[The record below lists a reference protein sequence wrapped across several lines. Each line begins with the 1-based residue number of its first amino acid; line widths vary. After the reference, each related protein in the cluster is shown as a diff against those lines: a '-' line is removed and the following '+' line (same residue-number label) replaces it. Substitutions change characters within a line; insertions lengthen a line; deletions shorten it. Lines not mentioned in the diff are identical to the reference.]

1 MIFPLHYTLAAML
14 LVRLV
19 SHSMPGWCGRTKINN
34 NINSESVAIS
44 ESDRRRRL
52 IPVGFVAVT
61 QALVLSHFIIG
72 KLPACQCARWLAE
85 EVRHCEIEW
94 FNCEEQFNHEPRKKS
109 IHHINFNIFSPF
121 FPEKGYKMAVPTCKN
136 RLTGADVEE
145 SLCNAA
151 SRPETTV
158 VQCNTHACPPK

>member
-121 FPEKGYKMAVPTCKN
+121 FSWK
-136 RLTGADVEE
+136 RLQDGGANVQE
-145 SLCNAA
+145 SFNWRWRWRITL
-151 SRPETTV
+151 
-158 VQCNTHACPPK
+158 QCGFTSGNDCCSV